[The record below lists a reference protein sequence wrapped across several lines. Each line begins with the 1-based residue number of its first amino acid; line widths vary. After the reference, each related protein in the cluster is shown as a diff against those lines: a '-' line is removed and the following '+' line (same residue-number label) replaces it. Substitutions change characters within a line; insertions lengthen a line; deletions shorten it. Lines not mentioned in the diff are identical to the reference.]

1 MTLISDSPSTLKK
14 FNSSES
20 GQFDSFLKMSRD
32 FFSKTESIQRR
43 SREDTKNPK
52 FVLKKKGKRKSQHN
66 NNK

>member
-1 MTLISDSPSTLKK
+1 
-14 FNSSES
+14 
-20 GQFDSFLKMSRD
+20 MSRD

-66 NNK
+66 NKK